1 MTPLTS
7 YKNLSTPDNAKNLGL
22 RQSTLIEQRH
32 RGIQY
37 FMVKLF
43 VEGSPSVRKK
53 FYARSALLHGRWLFL
68 AYLQGIET
76 VYIHLTHSFIPSF
89 LAYLQGIET
98 EPDKA
103 FWLYE
108 YGVSSLPTRDWNAP
122 EQLESKGAA

>member
-22 RQSTLIEQRH
+22 WQSTLIEQRH

-76 VYIHLTHSFIPSF
+76 IFDAPEDVFSELF

-98 EPDKA
+98 GLAKMRER
-103 FWLYE
+103 
-108 YGVSSLPTRDWNAP
+108 SL
-122 EQLESKGAA
+122 SKFLAYLQGIETTLRVIQRH

>member
-76 VYIHLTHSFIPSF
+76 FSD
-89 LAYLQGIET
+89 LA
-98 EPDKA
+98 
-103 FWLYE
+103 E
-108 YGVSSLPTRDWNAP
+108 YGYAP
-122 EQLESKGAA
+122 GF